1 VGSAGAVLALALL
14 AAHPAASTWRAT
26 GLLTA
31 LGALGM
37 TYALLM
43 AQGRRFLAPREL
55 GRGLTLLNCASFTG
69 AAVLQSVSGIVV
81 RLSEDSGPEAAYRML
96 FAFLAAV
103 LVLAL
108 VTYARSADARRDG
121 KPI

>member
-1 VGSAGAVLALALL
+1 
-14 AAHPAASTWRAT
+14 
-26 GLLTA
+26 
-31 LGALGM
+31 
-37 TYALLM
+37 M
-43 AQGRRFLAPREL
+43 AWP
-55 GRGLTLLNCASFTG
+55 LLNCASFTG

-81 RLSEDSGPEAAYRML
+81 RLSEDSGPEAAYRTL

-121 KPI
+121 KPV

>member
-1 VGSAGAVLALALL
+1 
-14 AAHPAASTWRAT
+14 
-26 GLLTA
+26 
-31 LGALGM
+31 
-37 TYALLM
+37 M
-43 AQGRRFLAPREL
+43 A
-55 GRGLTLLNCASFTG
+55 LLNCASFTG

-81 RLSEDSGPEAAYRML
+81 RLSEDSGPEAAYRTL

-121 KPI
+121 KPV